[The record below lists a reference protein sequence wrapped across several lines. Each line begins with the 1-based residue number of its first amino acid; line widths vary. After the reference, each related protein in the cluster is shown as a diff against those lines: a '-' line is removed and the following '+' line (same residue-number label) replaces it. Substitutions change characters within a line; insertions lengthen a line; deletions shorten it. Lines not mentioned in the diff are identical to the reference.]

1 LTPDR
6 IENLLADF
14 RAWLAQAAA
23 VPAPPEAP
31 PPAPAVDLHTLL
43 SQFVALRHE
52 VNLQTR
58 ASRAQQEQNG
68 EALREMGQA
77 LELLERREASLE
89 QVEEQARAELLRP
102 ALKALIDL
110 HDALALARREVLR
123 GQEVM
128 GEVLAKLEIPT
139 EIPEERPLPAL
150 SPAVPAPAAKP
161 SFWGR
166 LLGKKAEAAP
176 PLEAVAGQHETMELW
191 KQRLAQQRAQL
202 LTLRQERAEIR
213 NAAGHVRRFVD
224 SMVTGYTMSLQR
236 LERALQQQ
244 GLEPIPTV
252 GQPFDPE
259 TMEAVEVV
267 PGPGRMSTEV
277 LDEVRRGY
285 RWRGRVFRFAQ
296 VRVAKP

>member
-14 RAWLAQAAA
+14 RAWLEQAAA
-23 VPAPPEAP
+23 APAPPEAP

-58 ASRAQQEQNG
+58 ASRAQQEQNA
-68 EALREMGQA
+68 EALREMSQA
-77 LELLERREASLE
+77 LELLQRREASLE
-89 QVEEQARAELLRP
+89 QVEEQTRAELLRP

-128 GEVLAKLEIPT
+128 AEALGKLEMPN

-150 SPAVPAPAAKP
+150 APAAPAPPAKP

-166 LLGKKAEAAP
+166 LFGKTPAAVSP
-176 PLEAVAGQHETMELW
+176 SDAFPGQLEAFNQWPRV
-191 KQRLAQQRAQL
+191 AQQREQL
-202 LTLRQERAEIR
+202 LALRQERAEVR
-213 NAAGHVRRFVD
+213 NAAGHVRRLVD
-224 SMVTGYTMSLQR
+224 SLVTGYTMSLQR

-244 GLEPIPTV
+244 GLEPIATV